1 MPKHLPMKKIRK
13 VDNETTNVR
22 FANKLKVVCDW
33 IDCWVMVVIGG
44 RGVAKSSEIQA
55 ERLIKVIEDMPGAP
69 IAFVTDTYVNFQA
82 NIRPAILMGLKRK
95 EWYEGIHYMVNKRPP
110 EEWLRRC
117 SIIVD
122 EFKNT
127 MFFYNGCV
135 VFSGSLD
142 RPSLLAGKSVVY
154 MGVDEAK
161 YAPDKKIDSAFPVL
175 RGDSVLYG
183 YSTYYLG
190 MTITTDMP
198 DVSEGEYDWAFR
210 FAGKMNPERI
220 KLILNAF
227 DQLNKLR
234 VKFYNETQSKG
245 RESKLNDLQKQIDKW
260 ENYVHKARHEQTF
273 FINSGS
279 LANIQILTIKY
290 FKRLVETLGIE
301 ELKKSVLGIR
311 PILKRT
317 LRFYTNLTDKNFY
330 TNGYNY
336 DYYDKFSYNETPIN
350 DSRGLRYIDKT
361 AKLEGGMDFGNMKS
375 LVIAQPDGGT
385 YRLLK
390 FLYTIPPHSYREL
403 SDQFISYFLHHEN
416 KEIDLYYDRQ
426 GNNYEELKEDA
437 ALKIKEAIEKDSAGN
452 RTGWQ
457 VNLMS
462 RKQGI
467 IPQDAEYEFM
477 LAMLAENTPGL
488 PRLQIDAINCKQVKS
503 SMEKAPSKIKYKK
516 GVKIVEKDKK
526 SEHLP
531 AERLPMESTN
541 PSDAVKYLLCRPDW
555 IALTKPRKKRA
566 FVGM

>member
-1 MPKHLPMKKIRK
+1 MKIRK
-13 VDNETTNVR
+13 IDETVTNIR
-22 FANKLKVVCDW
+22 FTNKLKVVCDW

-55 ERLIKVIEDMPGAP
+55 ERVIKVIEDMPGAP
-69 IAFVTDTYVNFQA
+69 VAFVCDTYVNLQT
-82 NIRPAILMGLKRK
+82 NVLPAVREGMKRK
-95 EWYEGIHYMVNKRPP
+95 EWHEGIHYVVNQRPP
-110 EEWLRRC
+110 EEWLRKC
-117 SIIVD
+117 SIIID
-122 EFKNT
+122 EFKHT
-127 MFFYNGCV
+127 IFFYNGSV
-135 VFSGSLD
+135 LFGGSLD
-142 RPSLLAGKSVVY
+142 RSSLLAGKSVCH
-154 MGVDEAK
+154 MFVDEAK
-161 YAPDKKIDSAFPVL
+161 YTEDKKMNRAFPIL
-175 RGDSVLYG
+175 RGDSIRYG

-190 MTITTDMP
+190 KTITTDMP

-260 ENYVHKARHEQTF
+260 EHYVHKARNEQTF

-279 LANIQILTIKY
+279 LANIQVLTIKG
-290 FKRLVETLGIE
+290 FKGLVETLGIE

-317 LRFYTNLTDKNFY
+317 LRFYTNLTDKHFY

-336 DYYDKFSYNETPIN
+336 DYYDKFGYNETPIN

-361 AKLEGGMDFGNMKS
+361 AKLEGGLDVGNMKS
-375 LVIAQPDGGT
+375 LVLAQPDGGE

-390 FLYTIPPHSYREL
+390 FLYTIPPFSYREL
-403 SDQFISYFLHHEN
+403 GDQFTSFFLYHEN
-416 KEIDLYYDRQ
+416 KVIDLYYDRAANAYQ
-426 GNNYEELKEDA
+426 ELGEDA
-437 ALKIKEAIEKDSAGN
+437 AGKIKEVIEKDSAGN

-462 RKQGI
+462 RKQAN
-467 IPQDAEYEFM
+467 IPQDVEYEFM
-477 LAMLAENTPGL
+477 LAMLSENTPGL
-488 PRLQIDAINCKQVKS
+488 PRLRIDAINCKQVKS
-503 SMEKAPSKIKYKK
+503 SMEKAPAKIKYSK
-516 GVKIVEKDKK
+516 GIKIVGKEKK
-526 SEHLP
+526 SEKL
-531 AERLPMESTN
+531 AVERLPMESTN
-541 PSDAVKYLLCRPDW
+541 ASDAVKYLLCRPDW